1 MGIFDNDVQQPTGG
15 LNLGMTGAP
24 TFGGYG
30 QAGVGLP
37 VAQQSAFA
45 MQNGYAQ
52 PGMFGAQGGAG
63 SAFASGM
70 GVPNQPIQPPNET
83 EILVH
88 LLNSGVPVERWL
100 AGSNF
105 QNVISMLMSLMTLSI
120 HNYFKGAKWVEDA
133 EGQLGIDS
141 GSLPTDVQ
149 TMSSENVLMDLQK
162 IQGAAQQSVQS
173 SQMQQQQVMTMAQQ
187 SMMGG
192 ALSAAMH
199 DPGMMSKMGSGVG
212 NIMRG
217 VITGGR

>member
-1 MGIFDNDVQQPTGG
+1 MGLFGNDAPQQTGG
-15 LNLGMTGAP
+15 LNLGITGAP

-30 QAGVGLP
+30 QTGVGLP
-37 VAQQSAFA
+37 VAQQ
-45 MQNGYAQ
+45 NGFGQ
-52 PGMFGAQGGAG
+52 QGMFGAQGGAG
-63 SAFASGM
+63 AAFAQGM
-70 GVPNQPIQPPNET
+70 GVPNQPIQPPSET

-100 AGSNF
+100 AGPNF
-105 QNVISMLMSLMTLSI
+105 QNVVNMLMNLMTLAI
-120 HNYFKGAKWVEDA
+120 HNYFKNVKLVESE
-133 EGQLGIDS
+133 EGQLVIDPV
-141 GSLPTDVQ
+141 SLPTEIQ

-162 IQGAAQQSVQS
+162 VQGAAQSSVQS
-173 SQMQQQQVMTMAQQ
+173 SQMQQQQIIAMAQH

-192 ALSAAMH
+192 ALSAAMA